1 MEVGCSPGSA
11 QVPPAFTARGGLAQT
26 PPPLCRVVWVVDRR
40 AALRHPKWPPCVTRS
55 GRPAAPSAPGVALG
69 LGGRGQL
76 TAVLTSREGLCKPTS
91 RGRWLPCASVTAQ
104 RRRGRPGF
112 HGKRSRSRRTEPRGR
127 SAGRLSRVCAALS
140 VASPAATRPPDGL
153 LLSPQVLRLLRQW
166 GLLQQLQLQ

>member
-11 QVPPAFTARGGLAQT
+11 WVPPAFTARGGLAQT

-40 AALRHPKWPPCVTRS
+40 AALRHPKWPPS
-55 GRPAAPSAPGVALG
+55 SAQCSRAWPWA

-112 HGKRSRSRRTEPRGR
+112 HGKRSQSRRTEPRGR